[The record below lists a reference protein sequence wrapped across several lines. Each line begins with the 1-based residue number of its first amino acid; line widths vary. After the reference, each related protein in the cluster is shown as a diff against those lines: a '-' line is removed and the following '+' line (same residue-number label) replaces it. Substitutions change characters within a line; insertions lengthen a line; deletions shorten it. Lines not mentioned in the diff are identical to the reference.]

1 VSTQLQQQD
10 RGAYLTRVAGKGV
23 WLLPAFGLLLAL
35 STIRQQPPVQTD
47 FEGYARFVTTG
58 EFLVSHLV
66 SSIGGAALAILGV
79 CSVFVLLAGGRFRRA
94 ALIGTII
101 TVIAQVYLASAF
113 GSAAFVQPGIGRAYL
128 RGEAVAAQAL
138 NADTAYGPAFM
149 ATAGFA
155 VLLWLIG
162 TVFLVVALVRT
173 SPRLRVAGIV
183 YGLSAP
189 LFIWSGQVDLIPLQ
203 QALAG
208 LLLTVAAVII
218 AVRLPRKPHDGE
230 MARGSTRRNA
240 RRFGVPRDV
249 VRRSACGSAGV
260 EIFAEGAAD
269 DLRDAGVVPCG
280 A

>member
-1 VSTQLQQQD
+1 MSTQLQEQD
-10 RGAYLTRVAGKGV
+10 REAYLTRVACKGV
-23 WLLPAFGLLLAL
+23 WLLPTFGLLLAL

-66 SSIGGAALAILGV
+66 ASIGGAALAILGV

-94 ALIGTII
+94 ALVGTII

-128 RGEAVAAQAL
+128 RGETAAAQTL

-162 TVFLVVALVRT
+162 TVFLVVALIRI
-173 SPRLRVAGIV
+173 SPRLRVAGIL
-183 YGLSAP
+183 YALSAP

-218 AVRLPRKPHDGE
+218 ALRLPKE
-230 MARGSTRRNA
+230 AS
-240 RRFGVPRDV
+240 
-249 VRRSACGSAGV
+249 
-260 EIFAEGAAD
+260 
-269 DLRDAGVVPCG
+269 
-280 A
+280 

>member
-1 VSTQLQQQD
+1 MSTQLQEQD
-10 RGAYLTRVAGKGV
+10 REAYLTRVACKGV
-23 WLLPAFGLLLAL
+23 WLLPTFGLLLAL
-35 STIRQQPPVQTD
+35 STIRQQPPVQSD

-58 EFLVSHLV
+58 EFLLSHLV
-66 SSIGGAALAILGV
+66 ASIGGAALAILGV

-94 ALIGTII
+94 ALVGTII

-128 RGEAVAAQAL
+128 RGETAAAQTL

-162 TVFLVVALVRT
+162 TVFLVVALIRI
-173 SPRLRVAGIV
+173 SPRLRVAGIL
-183 YGLSAP
+183 YALSAP

-218 AVRLPRKPHDGE
+218 ALRLPKE
-230 MARGSTRRNA
+230 AS
-240 RRFGVPRDV
+240 
-249 VRRSACGSAGV
+249 
-260 EIFAEGAAD
+260 
-269 DLRDAGVVPCG
+269 
-280 A
+280 

>member
-1 VSTQLQQQD
+1 VSTQLQEQD
-10 RGAYLTRVAGKGV
+10 REAYLTRVACKGV
-23 WLLPAFGLLLAL
+23 WLLPTFGLLLAL
-35 STIRQQPPVQTD
+35 STIRQQPPVQSD

-58 EFLVSHLV
+58 EFLLSHLV
-66 SSIGGAALAILGV
+66 ASIGGAALAILGV

-94 ALIGTII
+94 ALVGTII

-113 GSAAFVQPGIGRAYL
+113 GSAAFVQPGIGRVYL
-128 RGEAVAAQAL
+128 RGETAAAQTL

-162 TVFLVVALVRT
+162 TVFLVVALIRI
-173 SPRLRVAGIV
+173 SPRLRVAGIL
-183 YGLSAP
+183 YALSAP

-218 AVRLPRKPHDGE
+218 ALRLPKE
-230 MARGSTRRNA
+230 AS
-240 RRFGVPRDV
+240 
-249 VRRSACGSAGV
+249 
-260 EIFAEGAAD
+260 
-269 DLRDAGVVPCG
+269 
-280 A
+280 

>member
-1 VSTQLQQQD
+1 VGAPRDRPDRIGQDEHLTDSGRLDVNTQLQQQN
-10 RGAYLTRVAGKGV
+10 RAAYLTSVASKGV

-58 EFLVSHLV
+58 EFLISHLAA
-66 SSIGGAALAILGV
+66 SIGGAALAILGV
-79 CSVFVLLAGGRFRRA
+79 CSMFVLLAGGRFRRA

-128 RGEAVAAQAL
+128 RGETAAAQAL

-149 ATAGFA
+149 ATAGVS

-162 TVFLVVALVRT
+162 TVFLTVALVRT
-173 SPRLRVAGIV
+173 SPRLRVAGILYAV
-183 YGLSAP
+183 SAP

-203 QALAG
+203 QTLAG
-208 LLLTVAAVII
+208 LLLTLAAVII
-218 AVRLPRKPHDGE
+218 AARLPR
-230 MARGSTRRNA
+230 
-240 RRFGVPRDV
+240 
-249 VRRSACGSAGV
+249 
-260 EIFAEGAAD
+260 
-269 DLRDAGVVPCG
+269 DAS
-280 A
+280 

>member
-10 RGAYLTRVAGKGV
+10 RWAYLTSVGRKGV

-58 EFLVSHLV
+58 EFLFSHLAA
-66 SSIGGAALAILGV
+66 SIGGAALAILGS

-101 TVIAQVYLASAF
+101 TVVAQVYLASAF

-128 RGEAVAAQAL
+128 RGETAAAQAL
-138 NADTAYGPAFM
+138 NADTAYGPAFV
-149 ATAGFA
+149 ATAGVS

-173 SPRLRVAGIV
+173 SPRLRVAGIL
-183 YGLSAP
+183 YALSAP
-189 LFIWSGQVDLIPLQ
+189 LFIWSGQVDLFPLQ

-218 AVRLPRKPHDGE
+218 AVRLPRE
-230 MARGSTRRNA
+230 AS
-240 RRFGVPRDV
+240 
-249 VRRSACGSAGV
+249 
-260 EIFAEGAAD
+260 
-269 DLRDAGVVPCG
+269 
-280 A
+280 

>member
-1 VSTQLQQQD
+1 VSTQLQQQE
-10 RGAYLTRVAGKGV
+10 RGTYLTRVACKGV
-23 WLLPAFGLLLAL
+23 WLLPAFGLLLAF

-66 SSIGGAALAILGV
+66 ASIGGAALAILGV

-94 ALIGTII
+94 ALIGRII

-128 RGEAVAAQAL
+128 RGETAAAQAL

-155 VLLWLIG
+155 VLFWLIA

-173 SPRLRVAGIV
+173 SPRLRVPGIL
-183 YGLSAP
+183 YALSAP

-218 AVRLPRKPHDGE
+218 AVRLPREAP
-230 MARGSTRRNA
+230 
-240 RRFGVPRDV
+240 
-249 VRRSACGSAGV
+249 
-260 EIFAEGAAD
+260 
-269 DLRDAGVVPCG
+269 
-280 A
+280 

>member
-1 VSTQLQQQD
+1 VSTQLQEQD
-10 RGAYLTRVAGKGV
+10 CEAYLTRVACKGV
-23 WLLPAFGLLLAL
+23 WLLPTFGLLLAL
-35 STIRQQPPVQTD
+35 STIRQQPPVQSD

-58 EFLVSHLV
+58 EFLLSHLV
-66 SSIGGAALAILGV
+66 ASIGGAALAILGV

-94 ALIGTII
+94 ALVGTII

-128 RGEAVAAQAL
+128 RGETAAAQTL

-162 TVFLVVALVRT
+162 TVFLVVALIRI
-173 SPRLRVAGIV
+173 SPRLRVAGIL
-183 YGLSAP
+183 YALSAP

-218 AVRLPRKPHDGE
+218 ALRLPKE
-230 MARGSTRRNA
+230 AS
-240 RRFGVPRDV
+240 
-249 VRRSACGSAGV
+249 
-260 EIFAEGAAD
+260 
-269 DLRDAGVVPCG
+269 
-280 A
+280 

>member
-10 RGAYLTRVAGKGV
+10 RGAYLTSVGRKGV

-58 EFLVSHLV
+58 EFLFSHLAA
-66 SSIGGAALAILGV
+66 SIGGAALAILGS
-79 CSVFVLLAGGRFRRA
+79 CSAFVLLAGGRFRRA
-94 ALIGTII
+94 ALIGTVI
-101 TVIAQVYLASAF
+101 TVVAQVYLASAF

-128 RGEAVAAQAL
+128 RGQTAAAQAL
-138 NADTAYGPAFM
+138 NADTAYGPAFV
-149 ATAGFA
+149 ATAGVS

-173 SPRLRVAGIV
+173 SPRLRVAGIL
-183 YGLSAP
+183 YALSAL
-189 LFIWSGQVDLIPLQ
+189 LFIWSGQVDLFPLQ

-218 AVRLPRKPHDGE
+218 AVRLPRE
-230 MARGSTRRNA
+230 AS
-240 RRFGVPRDV
+240 
-249 VRRSACGSAGV
+249 
-260 EIFAEGAAD
+260 
-269 DLRDAGVVPCG
+269 
-280 A
+280 

>member
-1 VSTQLQQQD
+1 VSTQLQEQD
-10 RGAYLTRVAGKGV
+10 REAYLTRVACKGV
-23 WLLPAFGLLLAL
+23 WLLPTFGLLLAL
-35 STIRQQPPVQTD
+35 STIRQQPPVQSD

-58 EFLVSHLV
+58 EFLLSHLV
-66 SSIGGAALAILGV
+66 ASIGGAALAILGV

-94 ALIGTII
+94 ALVGTII

-128 RGEAVAAQAL
+128 RGETAAAQTL

-162 TVFLVVALVRT
+162 TVFLVVALIRI
-173 SPRLRVAGIV
+173 SPRLRVAGIL
-183 YGLSAP
+183 YALSAP

-208 LLLTVAAVII
+208 LLLTVDAVII
-218 AVRLPRKPHDGE
+218 ALRLPKE
-230 MARGSTRRNA
+230 AS
-240 RRFGVPRDV
+240 
-249 VRRSACGSAGV
+249 
-260 EIFAEGAAD
+260 
-269 DLRDAGVVPCG
+269 
-280 A
+280 